1 MVKPIQELKQ
11 VAERLMQQAYQRGRA
26 KSSGSSH
33 RRCAS
38 TLPWLG
44 AKVFYKSGSFFFFFL
59 IRTRVEDEVQYNQ
72 VVHNGRKS

>member
-33 RRCAS
+33 KRCVS
-38 TLPWLG
+38 TLPCLG
-44 AKVFYKSGSFFFFFL
+44 TKFSTRVEDFLFL
-59 IRTRVEDEVQYNQ
+59 IRTREEDEVQ
-72 VVHNGRKS
+72 